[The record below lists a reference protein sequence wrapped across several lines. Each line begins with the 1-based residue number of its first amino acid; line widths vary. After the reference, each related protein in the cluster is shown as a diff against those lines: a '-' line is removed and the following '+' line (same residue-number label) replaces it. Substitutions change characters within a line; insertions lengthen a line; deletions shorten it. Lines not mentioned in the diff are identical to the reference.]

1 MIGKVNEFSRDDE
14 FDGESEDQFFQRIR
28 REALQ
33 FVLQGF
39 EYQEHATFKP
49 ADEIDGISETLRELF
64 FKLIKKG

>member
-33 FVLQGF
+33 FVFQGF
-39 EYQEHATFKP
+39 EYHEHATFKS
-49 ADEIDGISETLRELF
+49 ADEIDGISETLRKLF
-64 FKLIKKG
+64 PR

>member
-33 FVLQGF
+33 FVFQGF
-39 EYQEHATFKP
+39 EYHEHATFES
-49 ADEIDGISETLRELF
+49 ADEIDGISETLRKLF
-64 FKLIKKG
+64 PR

>member
-33 FVLQGF
+33 FVFQGF
-39 EYQEHATFKP
+39 DYQEHATFKS
-49 ADEIDGISETLRELF
+49 ADEIDGISETLRGLF
-64 FKLIKKG
+64 SR